1 MNQFPASLD
10 LLSGLLTL
18 GSVLVAV
25 WLGRATLHWALDL
38 RGSQGEASVVWFGR
52 DRRLAWVVLSSA
64 TCLALL
70 QITSV
75 VLAMVELPAVLAR
88 LEGSRL
94 FPNGWGV
101 GSYELHLGFRVLLMV
116 ASYVLAGRLTW
127 PWFRGISEISPGPA
141 KGNEIARI
149 AVLLGGGGLVF
160 VLADGVSSGVQILPV
175 SQWVDLGNP
184 MAGYLAGWVASIGVI
199 VLLFGFMSSRIDP
212 QGTSSRRS
220 M

>member
-1 MNQFPASLD
+1 MNPFPALD
-10 LLSGLLTL
+10 LLSGLPTV

-25 WLGRATLHWALDL
+25 WLGRATLQWALDL
-38 RGSQGEASVVWFGR
+38 RGEASADWASR
-52 DRRLAWVVLSSA
+52 DRRLAWFVLSGA

-75 VLAMVELPAVLAR
+75 VFAVVELPAVLAR

-101 GSYELHLGFRVLLMV
+101 GSYELHLAFRVLLMV
-116 ASYVLAGRLTW
+116 ASYALAGRLAW
-127 PWFRGISEISPGPA
+127 PWFRGISEISPAPA
-141 KGNEIARI
+141 RGSEKARV

-175 SQWVDLGNP
+175 SQWVNLGNP
-184 MAGYLAGWVASIGVI
+184 LAGYLAGWVVSIGVI
-199 VLLFGFMSSRIDP
+199 ALLFAFMSSRVDSQNASGRQSI
-212 QGTSSRRS
+212 
-220 M
+220 

>member
-10 LLSGLLTL
+10 LLSGVMTL

-25 WLGRATLHWALDL
+25 WLGRATLQWALGL
-38 RGSQGEASVVWFGR
+38 RGSEGEASVVWAGR
-52 DRRLAWVVLSSA
+52 DRRLAWVALSSA

-75 VLAMVELPAVLAR
+75 VFAMVELPAVLAR

-94 FPNGWGV
+94 FPTGWGV
-101 GSYELHLGFRVLLMV
+101 GSYELHLAFRVLLMA
-116 ASYVLAGRLTW
+116 ASYVLSGWLTW

-141 KGNEIARI
+141 KGNKTARI

-160 VLADGVSSGVQILPV
+160 VVADGVSSGVQILPV
-175 SQWVDLGNP
+175 SQWLDLGNP
-184 MAGYLAGWVASIGVI
+184 LAGYLAGWVASIVVI
-199 VLLFGFMSSRIDP
+199 ALLTVFISSRVNSD
-212 QGTSSRRS
+212 RAK
-220 M
+220 

>member
-1 MNQFPASLD
+1 M
-10 LLSGLLTL
+10 
-18 GSVLVAV
+18 
-25 WLGRATLHWALDL
+25 WALDL
-38 RGSQGEASVVWFGR
+38 RGSEGEENVVWAGR

-75 VLAMVELPAVLAR
+75 ILAMVELPAVLAR

-101 GSYELHLGFRVLLMV
+101 GSYELHLAFRVLLMV
-116 ASYVLAGRLTW
+116 ASYGLAGLLTW

-141 KGNEIARI
+141 KGSETGRI
-149 AVLLGGGGLVF
+149 GVLLGGGGLVF
-160 VLADGVSSGVQILPV
+160 VLADGVSSGVQIIPV

-184 MAGYLAGWVASIGVI
+184 LAGYLAGWVASIGLI
-199 VLLFGFMSSRIDP
+199 ALLFGFISSRV
-212 QGTSSRRS
+212 GSLTSGRS